1 MRVLFVVPYLPS
13 AIRSRALGF
22 IRALSELGHTV
33 HVVALRP
40 PEDAWAP
47 IDAVAGHCAALEI
60 FPLSRSR
67 TLLSAAGALPGGL
80 PLQVAYGRHAA
91 ARRRIRAL
99 ASDGGFDV
107 LHVEHLR
114 GVELAGAPAPLPTLF
129 DAVDSISLLFGETQ
143 RQAPGWR
150 QRMVAR
156 LELGRTRRFEARA
169 PWMFDRLI
177 VTSSRDRDAFL
188 ALAGTAAAARIGV
201 VSNGVA
207 IEDTVRTVPDGP
219 PTVVFSGKMSFHGND
234 AAARLL
240 VTEIMPRV
248 WQTHPGTRLVLAGKG
263 PSPSLL
269 RVATDERIE
278 ITGYVDDLAS
288 IVRRATLAIA
298 PLPYGVGV
306 QNKVLEAMAWG
317 VPVVASPV
325 TAFGVDALP
334 GRDWLLGGTS
344 EELAAA
350 VVRLIDNPALRE
362 RLATAGRL
370 FVRERHRWSLSA
382 ERLIAQ
388 YEKARAASQSR
399 RAATI
404 SR

>member
-47 IDAVAGHCAALEI
+47 IDAVARHCAALEI

-80 PLQVAYGRHAA
+80 PLQAAYGRHAA

-150 QRMVAR
+150 QRMMAR

-188 ALAGTAAAARIGV
+188 ALAGTGAAARIGV
-201 VSNGVA
+201 VSNGVTV
-207 IEDTVRTVPDGP
+207 EETVRPVPHGP
-219 PTVVFSGKMSFHGND
+219 PTVVFSGKMSFHAND

-288 IVRRATLAIA
+288 IVRRATLAVA

-306 QNKVLEAMAWG
+306 QNKVLEAMACG